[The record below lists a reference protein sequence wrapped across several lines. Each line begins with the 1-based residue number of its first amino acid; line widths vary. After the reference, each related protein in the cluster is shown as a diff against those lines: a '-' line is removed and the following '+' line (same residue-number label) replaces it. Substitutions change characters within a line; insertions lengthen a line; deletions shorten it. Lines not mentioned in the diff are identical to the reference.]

1 MIESIAFI
9 ILSIIW
15 IIVLRT
21 INTNRSEKL
30 VFALKY
36 ILMIITGY
44 QYYSIFVYG
53 GKIKGGYTAED
64 IFLFQDFLVKALQ
77 LPSYIQFFAFAI
89 FLFVCFF
96 CHPKHKNGA

>member
-1 MIESIAFI
+1 MIENIAFI

-15 IIVLRT
+15 VFFLRK

-30 VFALKY
+30 VFVFKY

-44 QYYSIFVYG
+44 QYYSIFIYG
-53 GKIKGGYTAED
+53 GQTKGGYTAED
-64 IFLFQDFLVKALQ
+64 ILLFQDFLVKTLQ

-89 FLFVCFF
+89 CLFVCFF
-96 CHPKHKNGA
+96 CHPKKK

>member
-1 MIESIAFI
+1 MIENIAFI

-15 IIVLRT
+15 VIILRT
-21 INTNRSEKL
+21 INTNHSEKL

-44 QYYSIFVYG
+44 QYYSIFAYG
-53 GKIKGGYTAED
+53 GPVKGGYTAEN
-64 IFLFQDFLVKALQ
+64 ILLFQDILVNTLQ
-77 LPSYIQFFAFAI
+77 LPSYIQFFALAI